1 MSPPTIPSLGP
12 SLAQA
17 PRAIA
22 TPCVMVC
29 TVDGASGLCL
39 GCLRTLEE
47 IATWSRLNDAER
59 AAIISELDE
68 RRRRIDP
75 ALLGG

>member
-1 MSPPTIPSLGP
+1 MNQSPAPSAP
-12 SLAQA
+12 RP

-39 GCLRTLEE
+39 GCFRTLKE
-47 IATWSRLNDAER
+47 IAGWRGLTDAER
-59 AAIISELDE
+59 AAVMADLPG
-68 RRRRIDP
+68 RRDRIDP
-75 ALLGG
+75 AKLG

>member
-1 MSPPTIPSLGP
+1 MSQPPASSPARP
-12 SLAQA
+12 

-39 GCLRTLEE
+39 GCLRTLPE
-47 IATWSRLNDAER
+47 IATWSRMSDEER
-59 AAIISELDE
+59 AKIMGELDG
-68 RRRRIDP
+68 RRGKIDP
-75 ALLGG
+75 TLLGG

>member
-1 MSPPTIPSLGP
+1 MSQPPAPSP
-12 SLAQA
+12 ARP

-39 GCLRTLEE
+39 GCFRTLPA
-47 IATWSRLNDAER
+47 IATWSRMSDGER
-59 AAIISELDE
+59 AKIMGELDG
-68 RRRRIDP
+68 RRGKIDP
-75 ALLGG
+75 TLLGG

>member
-1 MSPPTIPSLGP
+1 MNQSPAPSAP
-12 SLAQA
+12 RP

-39 GCLRTLEE
+39 GCFRTLPE
-47 IATWSRLNDAER
+47 IATWSRKSDEER
-59 AAIISELDE
+59 MAIMGELDG
-68 RRRRIDP
+68 RKSLIDP
-75 ALLGG
+75 VLLGG

>member
-1 MSPPTIPSLGP
+1 MSQPPSPSP
-12 SLAQA
+12 ARA

-39 GCLRTLEE
+39 GCLRTLPE
-47 IATWSRLNDAER
+47 IATWSRMSDAER
-59 AAIISELDE
+59 AKIMGELDG
-68 RRRRIDP
+68 RQSLIDP
-75 ALLGG
+75 ALRGA

>member
-1 MSPPTIPSLGP
+1 MNQSPAPSP
-12 SLAQA
+12 ARP

-39 GCLRTLEE
+39 GCLRTLPE
-47 IATWSRLNDAER
+47 IATWSRMSDAER
-59 AAIISELDE
+59 AKIMGELDG
-68 RRRRIDP
+68 RQSLIDP
-75 ALLGG
+75 ALRGA

>member
-1 MSPPTIPSLGP
+1 MSQQAAPSP
-12 SLAQA
+12 ARP

-39 GCLRTLEE
+39 GCFRTLSE
-47 IATWSRLNDAER
+47 ISTWSRMSDEER
-59 AAIISELDE
+59 AKIMSELNG
-68 RRRRIDP
+68 RRGKIDP
-75 ALLGG
+75 ALL

>member
-1 MSPPTIPSLGP
+1 MSPSKPP

-39 GCLRTLEE
+39 GCLRTLPE
-47 IATWSRLNDAER
+47 IATWSRMSDEER
-59 AAIISELDE
+59 AKIMDELDA
-68 RRRRIDP
+68 RRGLIDP
-75 ALLGG
+75 GLLGA

>member
-1 MSPPTIPSLGP
+1 MSQPPAPSP
-12 SLAQA
+12 ARP

-39 GCLRTLEE
+39 GCLRTLPE
-47 IATWSRLNDAER
+47 IATWSRMSDEER
-59 AAIISELDE
+59 AAIMGELDG
-68 RRRRIDP
+68 RRGKIDP
-75 ALLGG
+75 ALLGE